1 MPLNRRQML
10 GTTALTG
17 ASMLAA
23 SSSLFAT
30 GAEASE
36 SDDRNSDDRDSHSS
50 RGRRNPLFPPLQSS
64 PGDLLALPA
73 GFSYEVVAVSG
84 ETDIHDGSGT
94 VIGKTP
100 ERPDGT
106 TSVSRGK
113 NLRLIQNH
121 EAGPGAE
128 FPVPLVPGTVY
139 DQGVL
144 GGGCTV
150 IETAKDGKRLSEWV
164 GLSGTYSN
172 CAGGPTPWGT
182 WLTCEENE
190 ATAGTV
196 VGAATLEKDHG
207 YVFEVF
213 PEVPGKQSPLPIMA
227 WGRAPHEAVVVEPSR
242 RRVYLTE
249 DASKP
254 TGLLYRWTAP
264 DGYRLKPYIAQ
275 SLKADDGAL
284 EALAVLTGDGSV
296 LPDLAYVT
304 AAQIGRPFA
313 TRWVTVPDRHASTMS
328 LRKQFD
334 AGVVTHSKKLEGA
347 WGDDKGMYFV
357 ASFAFA
363 AADLPANATKHDGQ
377 LWHYD
382 YRDQTLTL
390 VAYFPY
396 NDVAHQEA
404 PGWEDALGLS
414 LDLAF
419 DGPDGCHVSP
429 YGTLVL
435 SEDGNTANH
444 LLSWTRETGAQAIAR
459 NLIVLEQSAL
469 GGNVYSEMTGPNFAP
484 DGSVLFGNVQE
495 PGHVFAIRGPWR
507 QYLR

>member
-17 ASMLAA
+17 AAMLTASTGFNATAA
-23 SSSLFAT
+23 AETPSSTTAFGGAT
-30 GAEASE
+30 GS
-36 SDDRNSDDRDSHSS
+36 
-50 RGRRNPLFPPLQSS
+50 GRSNALFPPLQSQ
-64 PGDLLALPA
+64 PGDMLALPA
-73 GFSYEVVAVSG
+73 GFDYQVVSVSG
-84 ETDIHDGSGT
+84 ETEVHDGNGT
-94 VIGKTP
+94 VVGKTP

-106 TSVSRGK
+106 VSVRSGR

-121 EAGPGAE
+121 EAGPGAQH
-128 FPVPLVPGTVY
+128 PVPLVPGTVY
-139 DQGVL
+139 DPGVL

-150 IETAKDGKRLSEWV
+150 IETTRDGRRLSEWV

-172 CAGGPTPWGT
+172 CAGGPTPWGS
-182 WLTCEENE
+182 WLTCEETE
-190 ATAGTV
+190 AKAGT
-196 VGAATLEKDHG
+196 GTLEKDHG

-213 PEVPGKQSPLPIMA
+213 ADGPRKQSPLPIAA

-264 DGYRLKPYIAQ
+264 DGYHLKPYIAH
-275 SLKADDGAL
+275 SLTPDAGRL
-284 EALAVLTGDGSV
+284 EALAVLTADGSV

-304 AAQIGRPFA
+304 AAQIGRPFV
-313 TRWVTVPDRHASTMS
+313 TTWVQVPDRHATTMP

-334 AGVVTHSKKLEGA
+334 SGVVTHSKKLEGA
-347 WGDDKGMYFV
+347 WGDRSGLYFV
-357 ASFAFA
+357 ASFAFTPG
-363 AADLPANATKHDGQ
+363 DLPADATPHDGQ
-377 LWHYD
+377 LWY
-382 YRDQTLTL
+382 YRYADRTLTL

-396 NDVAHQEA
+396 NALLHTET
-404 PGWEDALGLS
+404 PGWEAGLGLS

-429 YGTLVL
+429 YGSLIL

-444 LLSWTRETGAQAIAR
+444 LLSWSRQTGAQAIAR
-459 NLIVLEQSAL
+459 NLIVQEVNDA
-469 GGNVYSEMTGPNFAP
+469 GGNIYSEMTGPNFSP

-495 PGHVFAIRGPWR
+495 PGHVFAIRGPWKR
-507 QYLR
+507 YLG